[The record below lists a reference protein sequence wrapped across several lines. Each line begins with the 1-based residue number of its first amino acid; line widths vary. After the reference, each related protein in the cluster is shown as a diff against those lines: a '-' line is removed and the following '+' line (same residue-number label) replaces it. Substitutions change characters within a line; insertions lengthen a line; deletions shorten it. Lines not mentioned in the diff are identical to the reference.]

1 MTPQNLKR
9 LIESLNECRARV
21 PLNKHPTMNR
31 RHFLQSL
38 AALAAAPACAATAA
52 APWKLNY
59 MLASAMYGSLSL
71 TEILPE
77 VKKTGATGI
86 ELWPKKH
93 GTQREE
99 LDAIGHDKFADMLK
113 EHGIGF
119 GGSTRYDLGPF
130 GLTKEIAVVK
140 KLGGSFI
147 VTGGKGDYKVSPEQL
162 KKNVVEFAEKM
173 KPHAALA
180 AENGVEI
187 GIENHINNIIDTPD
201 SLRWLA
207 DAIRDTPG
215 IGIALAPYHLPQDPA
230 LLSELIRHIDKKMTL
245 FYAWEHGMGC
255 MKPMPKAEEL
265 QQMPGRGKLDW
276 KPLLQALK
284 EVDFRG
290 PTEIFMHPTPRG
302 IPIMPTLAEST
313 AEIIR
318 AREHLDALI

>member
-1 MTPQNLKR
+1 
-9 LIESLNECRARV
+9 
-21 PLNKHPTMNR
+21 MNR

-38 AALAAAPACAATAA
+38 AAVGAAPAWAA
-52 APWKLNY
+52 AASWKLNY
-59 MLASAMYGSLSL
+59 MLASSMYGNLSL

-113 EHGIGF
+113 EQGISF

-130 GLTKEIAVVK
+130 GLTEEIAVVK
-140 KLGGSFI
+140 KFGGSFI
-147 VTGGKGDYKVSPEQL
+147 VTGGKGDFKVTPEQL
-162 KKNVVEFAEKM
+162 RKNVKDFVEKM

-207 DAIRDTPG
+207 DDIRDMPG

-230 LLSELIRHIDKKMTL
+230 LLAGLIRHIDKKMTL

-255 MKPMPKAEEL
+255 MKPMPKEEEL
-265 QQMPGRGKLDW
+265 QQMPGRGPLDW
-276 KPLLQALK
+276 KPLLQALR
-284 EVDFRG
+284 ETNFTG

-302 IPIMPTLAEST
+302 IPILPTAAETT
-313 AEIIR
+313 AEIVR
-318 AREHLDALI
+318 AKNHLDSLI

>member
-1 MTPQNLKR
+1 
-9 LIESLNECRARV
+9 
-21 PLNKHPTMNR
+21 MNR

-38 AALAAAPACAATAA
+38 AAAAAAPVWAAP

-59 MLASAMYGSLSL
+59 MLASAMYGNLSL

-99 LDAIGHDKFADMLK
+99 MDAIGHEKFAEMLA
-113 EHGIGF
+113 EQGLTF
-119 GGSTRYDLGPF
+119 GGTTRYDLGPF
-130 GLTKEIAVVK
+130 GLTEEIAVLK
-140 KLGGSFI
+140 KLGGKFI
-147 VTGGKGDYKVSPEQL
+147 VTGGKGEYKVTPEQL
-162 KKNVVEFAEKM
+162 KLNVKDFVEQM

-201 SLRWLA
+201 SLLWLA
-207 DAIRDTPG
+207 DEIRDLPG
-215 IGIALAPYHLPQDPA
+215 IGIALAPYHLPQETA
-230 LLSELIRHIDKKMTL
+230 LLADLIKHIDQKMTL
-245 FYAWEHGMGC
+245 FYAWGHGMGC
-255 MKPMPKAEEL
+255 MKPMPKDEEL
-265 QQMPGRGKLDW
+265 QQMPGRGDLDW

-284 EVDFRG
+284 EVNFTG

-302 IPIMPTLAEST
+302 IPILPTAAETT
-313 AEIIR
+313 AEIVR
-318 AREHLDALI
+318 ARKHLDSLL